1 MNRFSDSLTL
11 LGYHS
16 PDDGGTTNRSR
27 HGRSFLAVVPFS
39 FFLVRDMTAMR
50 LVEGIS
56 IVTFVTIPETTVT
69 SNKSYS
75 YLHWVTIVMINS
87 ND

>member
-1 MNRFSDSLTL
+1 MLLPSTSLLSSSAAIVMYPIARFTVAIVVVVVVITPSRLRESL
-11 LGYHS
+11 
-16 PDDGGTTNRSR
+16 
-27 HGRSFLAVVPFS
+27 
-39 FFLVRDMTAMR
+39 
-50 LVEGIS
+50 
-56 IVTFVTIPETTVT
+56 TFVTLPETTVT

>member
-1 MNRFSDSLTL
+1 MISCYDANVIKQMWGVGFQ
-11 LGYHS
+11 
-16 PDDGGTTNRSR
+16 
-27 HGRSFLAVVPFS
+27 AVKKPIE
-39 FFLVRDMTAMR
+39 
-50 LVEGIS
+50 VEGIL
-56 IVTFVTIPETTVT
+56 TFVNLPETTVT

>member
-1 MNRFSDSLTL
+1 MSSSGLDLYYINSYVLSDVL
-11 LGYHS
+11 
-16 PDDGGTTNRSR
+16 
-27 HGRSFLAVVPFS
+27 
-39 FFLVRDMTAMR
+39 
-50 LVEGIS
+50 S
-56 IVTFVTIPETTVT
+56 IVVTIVRLRESLTFVTLPETTVT

>member
-1 MNRFSDSLTL
+1 MMSSSGLDLYYINSYVLSDVL
-11 LGYHS
+11 
-16 PDDGGTTNRSR
+16 
-27 HGRSFLAVVPFS
+27 
-39 FFLVRDMTAMR
+39 
-50 LVEGIS
+50 S
-56 IVTFVTIPETTVT
+56 IVVTIVRLRESLTFVTLPETTVT

>member
-1 MNRFSDSLTL
+1 MMCACVLKRTSKNTPPGEDTPASVLVL
-11 LGYHS
+11 
-16 PDDGGTTNRSR
+16 
-27 HGRSFLAVVPFS
+27 
-39 FFLVRDMTAMR
+39 FFLVLR
-50 LVEGIS
+50 LRES
-56 IVTFVTIPETTVT
+56 LTFVTLPETTVT

>member
-1 MNRFSDSLTL
+1 MTEQSDTIPLYLINTQHVLLRLRESL
-11 LGYHS
+11 
-16 PDDGGTTNRSR
+16 
-27 HGRSFLAVVPFS
+27 
-39 FFLVRDMTAMR
+39 
-50 LVEGIS
+50 
-56 IVTFVTIPETTVT
+56 TFVTLPETTVT

>member
-1 MNRFSDSLTL
+1 MGSISANIADNL
-11 LGYHS
+11 LKIDYAVLIMVLGS
-16 PDDGGTTNRSR
+16 GTT
-27 HGRSFLAVVPFS
+27 
-39 FFLVRDMTAMR
+39 R
-50 LVEGIS
+50 LRES
-56 IVTFVTIPETTVT
+56 LTFVTLPETTVT